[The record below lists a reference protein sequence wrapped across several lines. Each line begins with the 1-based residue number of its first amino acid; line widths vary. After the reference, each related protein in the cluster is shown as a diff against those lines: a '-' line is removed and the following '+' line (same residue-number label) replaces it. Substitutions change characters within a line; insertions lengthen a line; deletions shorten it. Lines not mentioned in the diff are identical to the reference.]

1 MSQDVQ
7 SRLADGKVAGLVE
20 QHFGRSGELAALP
33 GYCDQNFLLTTENG
47 ERFIVKIGG
56 GSESMREIRHQNAA
70 LALLSV
76 GGFPVPRVIENLEG
90 DDLTRVADSGN
101 SNLQLRLL
109 TFLPGRFYADVPAAE
124 QTPELW
130 RSLGS
135 LLGRLDVALL
145 DVAPA
150 QVSHYR
156 LWDLAHGYVTC
167 QDRKHPLDVEQTAL
181 VDHFLE
187 YYRSRVLPLTGELP
201 KSVIH
206 NDANDHNLLVNETG
220 EPREIIG
227 LIDFGDIVYSHTINE
242 LAIAAAY
249 ALMNQDDPLE
259 VLEHLVASYHAER
272 KLSEA
277 EVDAL
282 YGLIALRL
290 CTTVC
295 NAATEILEHP
305 DNEYLLISVQPAWD
319 LLGRL
324 EKQSAT
330 AVADQLRQ
338 ACNMPGI
345 SAL

>member
-1 MSQDVQ
+1 MSQDT
-7 SRLADGKVAGLVE
+7 SSGFDDDEVAGLVE
-20 QHFGRSGELAALP
+20 QHFGRSGELKALP
-33 GYCDQNFLLTTENG
+33 GYCDQNFLLTTEG
-47 ERFIVKIGG
+47 DEKFIVKIGG
-56 GSESMREIRHQNAA
+56 SSESEQETRHQNAA
-70 LALLSV
+70 LAFLSA
-76 GGFPVPRVIENLEG
+76 GGFPVPRAIENLEG
-90 DDLTRVADSGN
+90 DDLTRVRAGKDR
-101 SNLQLRLL
+101 NLQLRLL

-124 QTPELW
+124 QTPALW
-130 RSLGS
+130 CSLGS
-135 LLGRLDVALL
+135 LLGRLDVALR
-145 DVAPA
+145 DMA
-150 QVSHYR
+150 QAQTSHYR

-167 QDRKHPLDVEQTAL
+167 QDRKDALEREQTAV
-181 VDHFLE
+181 VDYFLE
-187 YYRSRVLPLTGELP
+187 YYRSKVLPLTAELP

-206 NDANDHNLLVNETG
+206 NDANDHNLLVNESG

-249 ALMNQDDPLE
+249 ALMNQDDPVE
-259 VLEHLVASYHAER
+259 VLQHLVASYHVER
-272 KLSEA
+272 NLSEA

-338 ACNMPGI
+338 VCKMPGI